1 MMKKIIAFLI
11 LVLSPLVSMAI
22 ESVDILTDDDAA
34 IYAQMF
40 MLQDKEKIDAA
51 KKLEAKL
58 TDKYL
63 MNEVLYQRYV
73 SKTYH
78 TRGNEL
84 QAWMNKYYDMPGSER
99 LSKIAKHKK
108 ASTRKP
114 DMPQIVTGK
123 EYIESAQS
131 ETWTV
136 KTYNNRIT
144 KNINKFK
151 KAIRSGASKTAR
163 KILEDKSFKSKMSES
178 DYGRLAGRLSF
189 LYYTNGE
196 YELAKKWG
204 FVAADA
210 KSEYGLWSMGL
221 LYFKEQKYKEAQK
234 YFSQI
239 FIIKIP
245 TDLGKIRWYRW

>member
-1 MMKKIIAFLI
+1 MQTTKDIVVLKMIKKIFVFFMVIFC
-11 LVLSPLVSMAI
+11 PFVSRAI
-22 ESVDILTDDDAA
+22 ESVDILSDEDAA
-34 IYAQMF
+34 TYAQIF
-40 MLQDKEKIDAA
+40 MLQDKEKIDVA

-78 TRGNEL
+78 TRASEL
-84 QAWMNKYYDMPGSER
+84 QTWMNKYYDMPGSER
-99 LSKIAKHKK
+99 LAKIAKLKK
-108 ASTRKP
+108 ATTRKP
-114 DMPQIVTGK
+114 DMPQVVTGK

-131 ETWTV
+131 ETWTE
-136 KTYNNRIT
+136 KTYKEKVT

-151 KAIRSGASKTAR
+151 KAIRSGSSKAAR
-163 KILEDKSFKSKMSES
+163 KILEDKSFKSKISEA

-204 FVAADA
+204 FVASDA

-234 YFSQI
+234 YFSRI
-239 FIIKIP
+239 L
-245 TDLGKIRWYRW
+245 DLT